1 MRDQIKKTDTSAR
14 FHIRYYT
21 IKFDKKQQETW
32 GGQINYTS
40 FHTIFAHVFFWE
52 WVLRK
57 PAEFVG
63 FWWEKVYKKN
73 QGF

>member
-1 MRDQIKKTDTSAR
+1 MRDQIKKRTTSAR
-14 FHIRYYT
+14 FHIKYYT

-40 FHTIFAHVFFWE
+40 FYTIFAHVFFGE
-52 WVLRK
+52 VDFAQPRGIRGFL
-57 PAEFVG
+57 VG
-63 FWWEKVYKKN
+63 KSVKKN